1 MKSETIVALSTTQ
14 GKSGVGV
21 VRISGKKSLNIAEK
35 MFSPFD
41 KNSVPTPNLMRLG
54 RIDLG
59 EAQDVGFMVYF
70 KSPKS
75 YTGED
80 VVEFQCHG
88 GIVVTKKIIEKVL
101 SLGGRMAEPGEFS
114 KRAFLNGK
122 MSLDEAEGVIDTI
135 NAETESE
142 LKAGGQLAKGVL
154 AQKVNE
160 MQEVLLD
167 LIADIEVSFDYPEED
182 IEYRTKK
189 SLLGAISRLK
199 ENIAGLLSTSQVG
212 KNIKNGV
219 SVAIVGKT
227 NVGKSSILNALLG
240 EEQAIVTDIAGTTRD
255 VVTGVKEFKGY
266 KFNFLDTAGL
276 RETTDVVENI
286 GINKAKE
293 TLKNS
298 DIVLLVFD
306 ASKKLDD
313 EDKENLFMTKDLD
326 RIIVLNKNDL
336 KRQCDV
342 TPDITISAK
351 SGDNMDDLME
361 MIFDRALKGNF
372 EYDNLVLTNM
382 RHVEI
387 LTRAD
392 KKAEQILATTPSLP
406 LDAVAVDVRELW
418 DILGEITGVTAS
430 EEIVDKIFSKFCLG
444 K

>member
-1 MKSETIVALSTTQ
+1 MKSDTIVALSTPQ

-21 VRISGKKSLNIAEK
+21 VRISGKESLSLAEK
-35 MFSPFD
+35 MFSPLD
-41 KNSVPTPNLMRLG
+41 KKNIPTPNLMRLG
-54 RIDLG
+54 KIDLG
-59 EAQDVGFMVYF
+59 ETQDLGFMVYF

-88 GIVVTKKIIEKVL
+88 GIAVTKKIIEKIL

-122 MSLDEAEGVIDTI
+122 ISLDEAEGVIDTI

-154 AQKVNE
+154 AQKVNN
-160 MQEVLLD
+160 MQEILLD

-182 IEYRTKK
+182 IEYMTKK
-189 SLLGAISRLK
+189 SIVEAVLGLK
-199 ENIAGLLSTSQVG
+199 RDIDGLLSTSKIG
-212 KNIKNGV
+212 KSIRNGV

-227 NVGKSSILNALLG
+227 NVGKSSILNAILG

-255 VVTGVKEFKGY
+255 VVTGIKEFKGY
-266 KFNFLDTAGL
+266 KFNFFDTAGL
-276 RETTDVVENI
+276 RETNDIVENI
-286 GINKAKE
+286 GINKAKG
-293 TLKNS
+293 TLQNS

-306 ASKKLDD
+306 ASRELDK
-313 EDKENLFMTKDLD
+313 EDKENLELTKNLD
-326 RIIVLNKNDL
+326 RVIVLNKSDL
-336 KRQCDV
+336 EKKCDIV
-342 TPDITISAK
+342 PDITISAK
-351 SGDNMDDLME
+351 SGDKVDDLME

-372 EYDNLVLTNM
+372 EYDNIVLTNM

-387 LTRAD
+387 LTRAS
-392 KKAEQILATTPSLP
+392 KKAQQILDTTHDLP
-406 LDAVAVDVRELW
+406 LDAVAVDVREMW
-418 DILGEITGVTAS
+418 DILGEITGVTTS
-430 EEIVDKIFSKFCLG
+430 EKIVDKIFSKFCLG

>member
-1 MKSETIVALSTTQ
+1 MRSETIVALSTPQ
-14 GKSGVGV
+14 GKNGIGV
-21 VRISGKKSLNIAEK
+21 VRISGKDSLSLAEK
-35 MFSPFD
+35 MFAPFD
-41 KNSVPTPNLMRLG
+41 KKSEPTPNLMRLG

-59 EAQDVGFMVYF
+59 ETQDIGFMVFF
-70 KSPKS
+70 KAPKS
-75 YTGED
+75 FTGED

-88 GIVVTKKIIEKVL
+88 GIAVTKKIIEKVL
-101 SLGGRMAEPGEFS
+101 LLGGRMAEPGEFS

-135 NAETESE
+135 NAETDSE
-142 LKAGGQLAKGVL
+142 LKAGGQLAKGAL
-154 AQKVNE
+154 AQKVNK
-160 MQEVLLD
+160 MQEILLD

-189 SLLGAISRLK
+189 SIVGAISGLK
-199 ENIAGLLSTSQVG
+199 KDIDGLLSTSQVG
-212 KNIKNGV
+212 KSIRNGV

-255 VVTGVKEFKGY
+255 VVTGVKEYKGY

-276 RETTDVVENI
+276 RETNDVVENI

-313 EDKENLFMTKDLD
+313 EDKQNLNLTNGLD
-326 RIIVLNKNDL
+326 KIIVLNKSDL
-336 KRQCDV
+336 EKRCEI
-342 TPDITISAK
+342 TPDIEISAK
-351 SGDNMDDLME
+351 SGNNLDTLMD
-361 MIFDRALKGNF
+361 MIFGRALKGNF
-372 EYDNLVLTNM
+372 EYDNIVLTNM
-382 RHVEI
+382 RHVDI
-387 LTRAD
+387 LTRAS
-392 KKAEQILATTPSLP
+392 KKAEQIVENIFSLP
-406 LDAVAVDVRELW
+406 LDAVAVDVREMW

-430 EEIVDKIFSKFCLG
+430 ENIVDKIFSKFCLG

>member
-1 MKSETIVALSTTQ
+1 MKSDTIVALSTPQ

-21 VRISGKKSLNIAEK
+21 VRISGKESLSLAEK
-35 MFSPFD
+35 MFSPLD
-41 KNSVPTPNLMRLG
+41 KKSIPTPNLMRLG
-54 RIDLG
+54 KIDLG
-59 EAQDVGFMVYF
+59 ETQDLGFMVYF

-80 VVEFQCHG
+80 VIEFQCHG
-88 GIVVTKKIIEKVL
+88 GIAVTKKIIEKVL

-122 MSLDEAEGVIDTI
+122 ISLDEAEGVIDTI

-154 AQKVNE
+154 AQKVNN
-160 MQEVLLD
+160 MQEILLD

-189 SLLGAISRLK
+189 SIVGAVLGLK
-199 ENIAGLLSTSQVG
+199 KDLDGLLSTSKIG
-212 KNIKNGV
+212 KNIRNGV

-227 NVGKSSILNALLG
+227 NVGKSSILNAILG

-255 VVTGVKEFKGY
+255 VVTGIKEFKGY
-266 KFNFLDTAGL
+266 KFNFFDTAGL
-276 RETTDVVENI
+276 RKTNDIVENI

-293 TLKNS
+293 TLQNS

-306 ASKKLDD
+306 ASRELDK
-313 EDKENLFMTKDLD
+313 EDKENLELTKNLD
-326 RIIVLNKNDL
+326 RVIVLNKSDL
-336 KRQCDV
+336 EKKCDIV
-342 TPDITISAK
+342 SDITISAK
-351 SGDNMDDLME
+351 SGDKVDDLME

-372 EYDNLVLTNM
+372 EYDNIVLTNM

-387 LTRAD
+387 LTRAS
-392 KKAEQILATTPSLP
+392 KKAQQILDTIHNLP
-406 LDAVAVDVRELW
+406 LDAVAVDVREMW
-418 DILGEITGVTAS
+418 DILGEITGVTTS
-430 EEIVDKIFSKFCLG
+430 EKIVDKIFSKFCLG